1 MLFGPQMEAVE
12 QTVGGDETECGSIP
26 DMEMTNMGQQSTS
39 SKLDDIQETGKP
51 PNRQVQDARIVCC
64 EVRYKMFSR
73 F

>member
-39 SKLDDIQETGKP
+39 SKLDDIQETSAG
-51 PNRQVQDARIVCC
+51 CSHC
-64 EVRYKMFSR
+64 LL
-73 F
+73 